1 MINLVIIIINQQICS
16 QTSTATIF
24 KRGLIQDHF
33 IFVAGH
39 MMGGDERK
47 RNSPEVE
54 VPYQKG

>member
-16 QTSTATIF
+16 QTSKATIF
-24 KRGLIQDHF
+24 KTGLIQDHF

-39 MMGGDERK
+39 MRGGDERK

-54 VPYQKG
+54 VP